1 MAVNLSENE
10 LNDLFDILSLDSRVD
25 VKVAAL
31 EYLLGLTGSVDGM
44 KFIENSLNLVEKVA
58 KLTSDASPGV
68 QKNACVFL
76 LNASTSQIVARKLE
90 NNDTFE
96 SILPCIVDK
105 NCVFADNAAML
116 LSNLTRSEQGCELC
130 LKSTEKSQQYS
141 LKNIFDVLCNEK
153 YNEHVELH
161 HVAIFLSNLSRLK
174 VVRMLVL
181 DKAVGLMQKL
191 LPYVSFQKSVMHR
204 KGIVGII
211 RNCCFEYGMYNH
223 NHLEVC
229 TLASPKSLAP
239 LPQRYLTCRQPKK
252 SLPLH

>member
-10 LNDLFDILSLDSRVD
+10 LNDFFGILSLDSRVD
-25 VKVAAL
+25 VKIAAL

-44 KFIENSLNLVEKVA
+44 KFIENNLNLVEKVA
-58 KLTSDASPGV
+58 ELTSDASPGV

-191 LPYVSFQKSVMHR
+191 LPYVSFQKSVMRR

-229 TLASPKSLAP
+229 TLAS
-239 LPQRYLTCRQPKK
+239 
-252 SLPLH
+252 

>member
-1 MAVNLSENE
+1 MHEAYHNL
-10 LNDLFDILSLDSRVD
+10 DRI
-25 VKVAAL
+25 
-31 EYLLGLTGSVDGM
+31 M
-44 KFIENSLNLVEKVA
+44 
-58 KLTSDASPGV
+58 
-68 QKNACVFL
+68 
-76 LNASTSQIVARKLE
+76 
-90 NNDTFE
+90 TFE

-105 NCVFADNAAML
+105 NCIFADNAAML

-130 LKSTEKSQQYS
+130 LKSIEKSQQYS

-191 LPYVSFQKSVMHR
+191 LPYVSFQKSVMRR

-223 NHLEVC
+223 NHLEVDIQ
-229 TLASPKSLAP
+229 TTQKVFAP
-239 LPQRYLTCRQPKK
+239 ALDYLLYQFSETF
-252 SLPLH
+252 